1 MYKAAVADGMM
12 LDAYATSADSAI
24 AVLEQGGWVYNADGS
39 DYTGTGVRYKKIAAA
54 EIQPQD
60 ITFQSKDGAYKTEKV
75 GDDYYM
81 PLVLDWYGTSNNEFS
96 DLLDT
101 GIMENEN
108 IKAAGFVVQ
117 NTICEFYPMQDELYQ
132 QPIYGFYAGTPLYT
146 CFNFATGFTSA
157 VYDYSYNWEIE
168 PTMFDNYSICY
179 IKDLADAYWLK

>member
-1 MYKAAVADGMM
+1 M

-39 DYTGTGVRYKKIAAA
+39 DYAGTGVRYKKIAAD

-81 PLVLDWYGTSNNEFS
+81 PLVLNWYGTSNNEFT
-96 DLLDT
+96 DLLVT
-101 GIMENEN
+101 GFMENEN

-117 NTICEFYPMQDELYQ
+117 NTIGEFNPMLDELYQ